1 MIAPLCRISATGSSV
16 TCGTISAILQRL
28 SNRQT
33 SRRIQW
39 FIDNLSRP
47 LIDQLHAAGY
57 LVDGSV
63 INSKER
69 MKTAL
74 EIGCD
79 MVESDTPDQA
89 IAWYRE
95 LTEETE
101 RHA

>member
-1 MIAPLCRISATGSSV
+1 M
-16 TCGTISAILQRL
+16 
-28 SNRQT
+28 
-33 SRRIQW
+33 
-39 FIDNLSRP
+39 
-47 LIDQLHAAGY
+47 
-57 LVDGSV
+57 DGSV

-95 LTEETE
+95 LTEEAE
-101 RHA
+101 RRA